1 MKKKITRFCTLVAM
15 LMCASTNVSAQVE
28 MWTLGTDSSYPNGSK
43 DRLQNAF
50 SYIITGCHKNSY
62 ETIDGKMVYYDHA
75 EYEPESRYCGFDGIK
90 FIEDGIIWSSNSNH
104 RVAISKTKTNFSTTF
119 TAEPTSDK
127 YKSVEIVGIRA
138 QFYSNI
144 LRYYYNQPEIEENE
158 QKNYVV
164 SVDGIDVRELQE
176 WVRDKTSIPY
186 IDCGNT
192 INFITKQFIN
202 NEWAPSAT
210 AAVWMYDKTI
220 QCKMLVS
227 MRQEGEMASAGVEA
241 FDPQKNPGISI
252 DKRTYTIQLSPQ
264 QTTTICLPFDA
275 EVEGAELYTAKGKKS
290 EEGKKTQIRFGKQE
304 LVLGKNVAKAGV
316 PYTIFVTAPE
326 GVVTFK
332 IIGDVA
338 AHVKPTIGAAG
349 FTGTYAGIH
358 GIPSY
363 SPAKQR
369 KAEEEDMSSSIET
382 LSSDRYVLTNTNGK
396 DIFVKADEN
405 TDINAFDCYVEC
417 IDAFDEIV
425 EDDTPAENII
435 DIEVFEEMPTS
446 INGIYDNNAAAI
458 KSQKIIK
465 DGRVIISKD
474 GKQYNVMGIQVK

>member
-50 SYIITGCHKNSY
+50 GYILSGCNKNSY
-62 ETIDGKMVYYDHA
+62 DYIDGKRVDYDHA

-90 FIEDGIIWSSNSNH
+90 FIEDGNIWRSYTSWW
-104 RVAISKTKTNFSTTF
+104 VADTEKETNFSTTF

-138 QFYSNI
+138 QFRSGFVT
-144 LRYYYNQPEIEENE
+144 RYYYNQPEIEENE
-158 QKNYVV
+158 QKNYVI
-164 SVDGIDVRELQE
+164 SVDGNDVRALQE
-176 WVRDKTSIPY
+176 WVNDHSSIPY

-192 INFITKQFIN
+192 INFISKQYKN
-202 NEWAPSAT
+202 NEWIPT
-210 AAVWMYDKTI
+210 DHVWMYYNTI

-241 FDPQKNPGISI
+241 FDPQKNPGISN

-326 GVVTFK
+326 GVVTFR
-332 IIGDVA
+332 IIGDVP